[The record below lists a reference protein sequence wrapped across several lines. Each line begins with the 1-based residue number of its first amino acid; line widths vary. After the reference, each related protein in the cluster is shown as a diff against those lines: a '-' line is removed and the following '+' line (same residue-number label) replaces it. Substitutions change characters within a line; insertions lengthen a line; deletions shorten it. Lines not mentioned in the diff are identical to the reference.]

1 MDYAFDAGR
10 AVRVI
15 VLDTVRRDVGSGG
28 VLSAEQTQWLSGQ
41 LAAAGARRVI
51 VVSHQPLTSVDGGQ
65 AALALLDADRHVV
78 AALAGDSHHNRVVA
92 RHTATGGYWLV
103 QTAALADYPQ
113 QGRVLRVR
121 AAPGGGTVLETW
133 MLDTAPD
140 PLADTARELAY
151 LDAQGGRPQGEAGTA
166 RRPQRAAL
174 FALARLDVAPYS
186 GPLHMSVTGR
196 DPRVLVVEDDEE
208 IAQVLQ
214 RSLRLEGYEVRVAGD
229 GEAALDQSAAFNPD
243 LVILDLGLPKLDG
256 MEVARRLRSAD
267 DVPILML
274 TARDALEARVE
285 GLDAGADDYLVK
297 PFERQE
303 LLARLRALLRRRPPR
318 GSASVVVGDLALNPD
333 THEVSRGGREID
345 LTQREFELL
354 EYLMRNERIVVP
366 RQRLLE
372 EVWGYDPFATTN
384 TIEVFVSNLR
394 RKLES
399 GGEARLLHTI
409 RGAGYVLRA

>member
-1 MDYAFDAGR
+1 M
-10 AVRVI
+10 
-15 VLDTVRRDVGSGG
+15 
-28 VLSAEQTQWLSGQ
+28 
-41 LAAAGARRVI
+41 
-51 VVSHQPLTSVDGGQ
+51 
-65 AALALLDADRHVV
+65 
-78 AALAGDSHHNRVVA
+78 N
-92 RHTATGGYWLV
+92 
-103 QTAALADYPQ
+103 
-113 QGRVLRVR
+113 
-121 AAPGGGTVLETW
+121 
-133 MLDTAPD
+133 
-140 PLADTARELAY
+140 
-151 LDAQGGRPQGEAGTA
+151 
-166 RRPQRAAL
+166 
-174 FALARLDVAPYS
+174 
-186 GPLHMSVTGR
+186 VTGR

-214 RSLRLEGYEVRVAGD
+214 RSLRLEGYEVRVAVD
-229 GEAALDQSAAFNPD
+229 GETALDQSAAFNPD
-243 LVILDLGLPKLDG
+243 LVILDLGLPKIDG

-274 TARDALEARVE
+274 TARDALESRVE

-333 THEVSRGGREID
+333 THEVSRGDRDID

-394 RKLES
+394 RKLEA
-399 GGEARLLHTI
+399 GGEPRLLHTI

>member
-1 MDYAFDAGR
+1 
-10 AVRVI
+10 
-15 VLDTVRRDVGSGG
+15 
-28 VLSAEQTQWLSGQ
+28 
-41 LAAAGARRVI
+41 
-51 VVSHQPLTSVDGGQ
+51 
-65 AALALLDADRHVV
+65 
-78 AALAGDSHHNRVVA
+78 
-92 RHTATGGYWLV
+92 
-103 QTAALADYPQ
+103 
-113 QGRVLRVR
+113 
-121 AAPGGGTVLETW
+121 
-133 MLDTAPD
+133 
-140 PLADTARELAY
+140 
-151 LDAQGGRPQGEAGTA
+151 
-166 RRPQRAAL
+166 
-174 FALARLDVAPYS
+174 
-186 GPLHMSVTGR
+186 MSVTGR

-229 GEAALDQSAAFNPD
+229 GETALDQSAAFNPD

-394 RKLES
+394 RKLEA

-409 RGAGYVLRA
+409 RGAGYVLRG

>member
-1 MDYAFDAGR
+1 M
-10 AVRVI
+10 
-15 VLDTVRRDVGSGG
+15 SG
-28 VLSAEQTQWLSGQ
+28 
-41 LAAAGARRVI
+41 
-51 VVSHQPLTSVDGGQ
+51 
-65 AALALLDADRHVV
+65 
-78 AALAGDSHHNRVVA
+78 
-92 RHTATGGYWLV
+92 
-103 QTAALADYPQ
+103 
-113 QGRVLRVR
+113 
-121 AAPGGGTVLETW
+121 
-133 MLDTAPD
+133 
-140 PLADTARELAY
+140 
-151 LDAQGGRPQGEAGTA
+151 
-166 RRPQRAAL
+166 
-174 FALARLDVAPYS
+174 
-186 GPLHMSVTGR
+186 TGR

-214 RSLRLEGYEVRVAGD
+214 RSLRLEGYEVRIAGD

-274 TARDALEARVE
+274 TARDAVESRVE

-333 THEVSRGGREID
+333 THEVNRGARDID

-394 RKLES
+394 RKLEA
-399 GGEARLLHTI
+399 GGEVRLLHTI

>member
-1 MDYAFDAGR
+1 
-10 AVRVI
+10 
-15 VLDTVRRDVGSGG
+15 
-28 VLSAEQTQWLSGQ
+28 
-41 LAAAGARRVI
+41 
-51 VVSHQPLTSVDGGQ
+51 
-65 AALALLDADRHVV
+65 
-78 AALAGDSHHNRVVA
+78 
-92 RHTATGGYWLV
+92 
-103 QTAALADYPQ
+103 
-113 QGRVLRVR
+113 
-121 AAPGGGTVLETW
+121 
-133 MLDTAPD
+133 
-140 PLADTARELAY
+140 
-151 LDAQGGRPQGEAGTA
+151 
-166 RRPQRAAL
+166 
-174 FALARLDVAPYS
+174 
-186 GPLHMSVTGR
+186 MSVTGR

-229 GEAALDQSAAFNPD
+229 GESALDQSAAFNPD